1 MISDFNP
8 LIILYYDKL
17 DQSVCIPTLHVSQCL
32 VVVVAYSGRD
42 WLHYDLVGITSN
54 TST

>member
-17 DQSVCIPTLHVSQCL
+17 DQSFCILTLYVSQCL
-32 VVVVAYSGRD
+32 VVVAYSD
-42 WLHYDLVGITSN
+42 SDCLHYDLVRITSN